1 MHYGDPLAN
10 TYLGV
15 VGHLVGPSLDDFVIL
30 KEQDSSVTGLVG
42 VVDLVGESLDVVL
55 YPVSATVR
63 TGEDPPIPVKSIPS
77 INLLSSAN
85 PLV

>member
-1 MHYGDPLAN
+1 MAN

-15 VGHLVGPSLDDFVIL
+15 VGHLVGPSLDDLVIL
-30 KEQDSSVTGLVG
+30 KEQDTSVTGLVG

-55 YPVSATVR
+55 YLILATPG
-63 TGEDPPIPVKSIPS
+63 TGNRSFADAGPDDPRSDS
-77 INLLSSAN
+77 LSSAN